1 MSNKQEIDEL
11 KTALLKAKQDIE
23 KLSKVKSD
31 FISII
36 SHELRTPLTSI
47 KESLSLVLD
56 ELTGPL
62 NEEQKR
68 FLTMTRSNIDKL
80 TNIIMD
86 VLDFSRLDSGRI
98 MMHKRKG
105 DVNKI
110 IENIHAVM
118 ADSAKRKNLQ
128 FNLEFSDGME
138 PVWFDPER
146 IGQVLKSLVSNA
158 IKFNEE
164 NGKIKISSS
173 KQYINGKQVIKVSV
187 EDTGIG
193 ISNDEMKGLFEQFE
207 PVDTSMTRRH
217 SGVGLGLV
225 ISKGII
231 QLHGGDIWVESKR
244 ETGSKFIFTLPIYK
258 KDNEFNFLLDEALER
273 ARYAGL
279 KSVMIIFRIKNQRDD
294 TEKNRSRLE
303 GIIRSVVRGPEDK
316 VVRHR
321 GGKSIVVMAGTDR
334 CGAMKI
340 IERLKVNVGMP
351 LYYGIAVYPDEVGDN
366 KEDLIK
372 KAERE
377 LESKENS
384 L

>member
-1 MSNKQEIDEL
+1 MSNKQEMDEL
-11 KTALLKAKQDIE
+11 KRALLKANQDIE
-23 KLSKVKSD
+23 RLSKVKSD
-31 FISII
+31 FVSII

-68 FLTMTRSNIDKL
+68 FLMMTKSNVDRL
-80 TNIIMD
+80 ANIIMD

-98 MMHKRKG
+98 TMHKRKG
-105 DVNKI
+105 DINKL
-110 IENIHAVM
+110 IEDIHAVM
-118 ADSAKRKNLQ
+118 ADSVRRKNLK

-138 PVWFDPER
+138 PIWFDPER
-146 IGQVLKSLVSNA
+146 IGQVLRNLVSNA
-158 IKFNEE
+158 VKFNKE
-164 NGKIKISSS
+164 NGTIKISSS
-173 KQYINGKQVIKVSV
+173 KQYINGKQMIKISV

-193 ISNDEMKGLFEQFE
+193 ISNNDMKGLFKQFE

-231 QLHGGDIWVESKR
+231 QLHGGDIWVESER
-244 ETGSKFIFTLPIYK
+244 GAGSKFIFTLPIYK
-258 KDNEFNFLLDEALER
+258 EDNEFNFLLDEALER
-273 ARYAGL
+273 VRYAGL
-279 KSVMIIFRIKNQRDD
+279 KFAMIIFRIKNQRDD

-303 GIIRSVVRGPEDK
+303 GIIHSVVRGPEDK

-321 GGKSIVVMAGTDR
+321 GGESIAVMACTDR
-334 CGAMKI
+334 YGAMKI
-340 IERLKVNVGMP
+340 IERLKANVELP
-351 LYYGIAVYPDEVGDN
+351 LYYGIAVYPDEAGDN
-366 KEDLIK
+366 KEALIK

-377 LESKENS
+377 LESKGNS
-384 L
+384 I